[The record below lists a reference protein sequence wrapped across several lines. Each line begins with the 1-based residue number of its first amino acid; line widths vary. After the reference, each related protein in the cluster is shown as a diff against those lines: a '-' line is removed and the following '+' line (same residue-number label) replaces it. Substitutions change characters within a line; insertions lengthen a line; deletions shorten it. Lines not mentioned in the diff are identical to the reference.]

1 MAEYTLLKLQ
11 LDDVSF
17 TANAPF
23 SGSDGN
29 DTETDEASGT
39 RKDESE
45 SDRRLLPLVVGFA
58 FLLVLA
64 VVVYRRRGNAGD
76 D

>member
-23 SGSDGN
+23 SGSDGD
-29 DTETDEASGT
+29 DTETDEASGAGEDGAGT
-39 RKDESE
+39 
-45 SDRRLLPLVVGFA
+45 DRRLLPLVVGLA

-64 VVVYRRRGNAGD
+64 VVVYKRRGDSGD
-76 D
+76 N

>member
-11 LDDVSF
+11 LDDASF

-23 SGSDGN
+23 SGSDGD
-29 DTETDEASGT
+29 DTESDEASGA
-39 RKDESE
+39 REVGAGGG
-45 SDRRLLPLVVGFA
+45 RRLLPLVVGLA
-58 FLLVLA
+58 FLFVLA

>member
-23 SGSDGN
+23 SGSDG
-29 DTETDEASGT
+29 DDTDEASGAGEDGAGT
-39 RKDESE
+39 
-45 SDRRLLPLVVGFA
+45 DRRLLPLVVGLA

-64 VVVYRRRGNAGD
+64 VVVHKRRGDSGD
-76 D
+76 N

>member
-11 LDDVSF
+11 LDDASF

-23 SGSDGN
+23 SGSDED
-29 DTETDEASGT
+29 DTESDGASGT
-39 RKDESE
+39 GEDESG

-64 VVVYRRRGNAGD
+64 VIVYRRRGNAGD

>member
-11 LDDVSF
+11 LDDASF

-23 SGSDGN
+23 SGSDD
-29 DTETDEASGT
+29 DTESDGASATGE
-39 RKDESE
+39 DESG

-64 VVVYRRRGNAGD
+64 VIVYRRRGNAGD